1 MFMKSLKLQYE
12 SEIAKAK
19 DNIEP
24 AVTVSAEK
32 EKITA
37 GSKNKDSNNN
47 VNNSS
52 ENKVEESKVE
62 SNTEEA

>member
-1 MFMKSLKLQYE
+1 MIGKSLLSYHV
-12 SEIAKAK
+12 SYH
-19 DNIEP
+19 
-24 AVTVSAEK
+24 TVDQIWICHQRTIKWK